1 MENQLFVSMLGSS
14 AIGQNRDSKSDKVET
29 NSSAFNSCLE
39 AATSDKANTEN
50 DVIAKK
56 ETRKEAAERQ
66 KAEKA
71 EAQAQAKADQ
81 AKMTQNPQSMGS
93 KAFLYDMMYRN
104 PDTLSMAEKQAMKL
118 DEASKALKMQN
129 AQPKENAGAAKEAP
143 AQANASGKEVTALA
157 GQKFDELLGK
167 ASKKEEGKQLT
178 TEAGQAASGAAKGD
192 EAEKADDSV
201 ALNSA
206 NKAEETHK
214 TQRLSQTQKRQQ
226 VINQIVTH
234 MEIRNF
240 TSRDELTLR
249 LNPEYLGELKIK
261 INRGKDGELSA
272 QFITDSEDTREV
284 LQESRAELREH
295 IEKKGMNLRSIDIEM
310 VDHIA

>member
-14 AIGQNRDSKSDKVET
+14 AVQQNRDSKSDKVET

-143 AQANASGKEVTALA
+143 AQAGASNKEATALA

-167 ASKKEEGKQLT
+167 TSKKEEGKQLT
-178 TEAGQAASGAAKGD
+178 TEAGQAASGAAKG
-192 EAEKADDSV
+192 EKAEKADDSV
-201 ALNSA
+201 ALNST

-214 TQRLSQTQKRQQ
+214 TQRLTQTQKRQQ

>member
-14 AIGQNRDSKSDKVET
+14 AVQQNRDSKSDKVET

-143 AQANASGKEVTALA
+143 TQAGASNKEATALA

-167 ASKKEEGKQLT
+167 TSKKEEGKQLT
-178 TEAGQAASGAAKGD
+178 TEAGQAASGAAKG
-192 EAEKADDSV
+192 EKAEKADDSV

-214 TQRLSQTQKRQQ
+214 TQRLTQTQKRQQ

>member
-14 AIGQNRDSKSDKVET
+14 SIQQNRDSKKTET
-29 NSSAFNSCLE
+29 NSGAFTSCLE
-39 AATSDKANTEN
+39 AATSDKAGKEN

-66 KAEKA
+66 RTEKA
-71 EAQAQAKADQ
+71 EAQAQAKAEQ
-81 AKMTQNPQSMGS
+81 AKMTQNPQSMGG

-118 DEASKALKMQN
+118 DEASKNLKMQN
-129 AQPKENAGAAKEAP
+129 MQPKENAEAAKGAK
-143 AQANASGKEVTALA
+143 AQTANQGKEATALSA
-157 GQKFDELLGK
+157 QKFDELLGK
-167 ASKKEEGKQLT
+167 STKAKEDGKQLT
-178 TEAGQAASGAAKGD
+178 TEASQAASSTAKGD
-192 EAEKADDSV
+192 KADKADANTT
-201 ALNSA
+201 ALNTASR
-206 NKAEETHK
+206 AEETNK
-214 TQRLSQTQKRQQ
+214 TQRLTQTQKRQQ

>member
-14 AIGQNRDSKSDKVET
+14 AVQQNRENKSDKVET

-143 AQANASGKEVTALA
+143 AQANASNKEAVALT

-167 ASKKEEGKQLT
+167 TGKKEEGKQLT
-178 TEAGQAASGAAKGD
+178 TEANQAASSAAKGD
-192 EAEKADDSV
+192 KAEKADSNV

-206 NKAEETHK
+206 NKAEEAHK
-214 TQRLSQTQKRQQ
+214 TQRLTQTQKRQQ

-284 LQESRAELREH
+284 LQDSRAELREH

>member
-167 ASKKEEGKQLT
+167 ASKKE
-178 TEAGQAASGAAKGD
+178 
-192 EAEKADDSV
+192 
-201 ALNSA
+201 
-206 NKAEETHK
+206 
-214 TQRLSQTQKRQQ
+214 
-226 VINQIVTH
+226 
-234 MEIRNF
+234 
-240 TSRDELTLR
+240 
-249 LNPEYLGELKIK
+249 
-261 INRGKDGELSA
+261 
-272 QFITDSEDTREV
+272 
-284 LQESRAELREH
+284 
-295 IEKKGMNLRSIDIEM
+295 
-310 VDHIA
+310 

>member
-14 AIGQNRDSKSDKVET
+14 AVQQNRDSKTDKVET

-143 AQANASGKEVTALA
+143 TQANMSNKEAAALT

-167 ASKKEEGKQLT
+167 TNKKEDGKQLT
-178 TEAGQAASGAAKGD
+178 TEASQAASSAAKGD
-192 EAEKADDSV
+192 KAEKADDSV
-201 ALNSA
+201 ALNTA

-214 TQRLSQTQKRQQ
+214 TQRLTQTQKRQQ

-284 LQESRAELREH
+284 LQDSRAELREH

>member
-14 AIGQNRDSKSDKVET
+14 AVQQNRDSKSDKIET

-71 EAQAQAKADQ
+71 EAQAQAKAEQ
-81 AKMTQNPQSMGS
+81 AKITQNPQSMGS

-118 DEASKALKMQN
+118 DEASKALKMPN
-129 AQPKENAGAAKEAP
+129 AQPKENSGVAKEAT
-143 AQANASGKEVTALA
+143 AQANTSSKEAPSLA

-167 ASKKEEGKQLT
+167 TGKKEEGKQLT
-178 TEAGQAASGAAKGD
+178 TEAAQAASGAAKGD
-192 EAEKADDSV
+192 KAEKADDSV

-206 NKAEETHK
+206 NKAEEAHK
-214 TQRLSQTQKRQQ
+214 TQRLTQTQKRQQ

-261 INRGKDGELSA
+261 INRSKDGELSA

-295 IEKKGMNLRSIDIEM
+295 IEKKGMNLRNIDIEM

>member
-14 AIGQNRDSKSDKVET
+14 AVQQNRDSKSDKVET

-143 AQANASGKEVTALA
+143 TQTNVSNKEAAALS

-167 ASKKEEGKQLT
+167 TSKKEDGKQLT
-178 TEAGQAASGAAKGD
+178 TEASQAASSAAKGD
-192 EAEKADDSV
+192 KAEKADDSV
-201 ALNSA
+201 ALNST

-214 TQRLSQTQKRQQ
+214 TQRLTQTQKRQQ

>member
-1 MENQLFVSMLGSS
+1 M
-14 AIGQNRDSKSDKVET
+14 
-29 NSSAFNSCLE
+29 
-39 AATSDKANTEN
+39 
-50 DVIAKK
+50 
-56 ETRKEAAERQ
+56 
-66 KAEKA
+66 
-71 EAQAQAKADQ
+71 
-81 AKMTQNPQSMGS
+81 
-93 KAFLYDMMYRN
+93 FLPYR
-104 PDTLSMAEKQAMKL
+104 
-118 DEASKALKMQN
+118 
-129 AQPKENAGAAKEAP
+129 
-143 AQANASGKEVTALA
+143 
-157 GQKFDELLGK
+157 F
-167 ASKKEEGKQLT
+167 
-178 TEAGQAASGAAKGD
+178 KGD
-192 EAEKADDSV
+192 KAEKADDSV

-214 TQRLSQTQKRQQ
+214 TQRLTQTQKRQQ